1 MTPSE
6 KVGITLII
14 KKMVENRLRWFEYVE
29 RRNVDV
35 VVRRVYQMEES
46 QIKKGRE
53 RPKKTIKETIMKVL
67 EVNEFDPNMVYDRT
81 LWHNFMDVA
90 NLT

>member
-67 EVNEFDPNMVYDRT
+67 EVNEFDPNMVFYRT
-81 LWHNFMDVA
+81 L
-90 NLT
+90 

>member
-6 KVGITLII
+6 KVRITPIV
-14 KKMVENRLRWFEYVE
+14 KKMVENRMRWFEYVE

-46 QIKKGRE
+46 QIKKGRG
-53 RPKKTIKETIMKVL
+53 RPKKL
-67 EVNEFDPNMVYDRT
+67 
-81 LWHNFMDVA
+81 
-90 NLT
+90 